1 MAARTRVKICG
12 ITRVADAEAAV
23 AAGADA
29 IGLVFYARSPR
40 FVDLETAR
48 RISQSLPA
56 FVTSVALFLN
66 PEEDQVQQVLDL
78 VPIDLLQFHG
88 TEPVEFCEAFGRP
101 WIKTIGIES
110 TDELEQRCQDYVA
123 ARGILLDSH
132 ASGAAGGTGK
142 TFNWDRIPASLKN
155 RIILAGGLTPDNI
168 AEAIETVRPYAVD
181 LSSGVESAPGIKDA
195 ALIAQLMQEVQRVDK
210 QTG

>member
-101 WIKTIGIES
+101 WIKAIGIEG